1 MTNQDLPFVC
11 LQEKQKIGPHHR
23 CEFYEEESRGYF
35 RFRSTVG
42 AEMYVSFFKSN
53 GKPFHKN
60 QTKPKIVCSEFIKA
74 ATTQPVHNSLF
85 KNMPRSHVTAPPPP
99 PTTTTTTTTTA
110 KPPTTVANW
119 IVRTTLRP
127 AHKHRHQ
134 NHHHH
139 YQQENPPRSKE
150 EFSGPDTRRTRL
162 QNHQQQKQQ
171 QSPKRRI
178 TKKKRI
184 QGQKGAKKSQKLQ
197 STTTTTTTP
206 RSRSAGEK
214 RIQKQVEV
222 QERRNFADY
231 LFLDEKALQL
241 EQQRA
246 VEAAQ
251 QLAREEKLHRQE
263 VFEDHDYSN
272 DDHMQRE
279 GKSWERRQ
287 QQLDKRHTELSVKP
301 VQGKQQQQSDSI
313 SANHLMGKDEVAAS
327 GEFKGHARRKSWVKK
342 LKKINYRSSSNG
354 SSGGGSLN
362 NSGSFKRHA
371 ERWSN
376 SHHHPTE
383 KSRGS

>member
-1 MTNQDLPFVC
+1 MTNNDFPLVY

-85 KNMPRSHVTAPPPP
+85 KNMPRSHVTAPPP
-99 PTTTTTTTTTA
+99 TTIMTTTTTTA
-110 KPPTTVANW
+110 KPPTTVASW

-139 YQQENPPRSKE
+139 FQQQQEKPE
-150 EFSGPDTRRTRL
+150 EFSGPDSRRTRP
-162 QNHQQQKQQ
+162 QKQQ

-197 STTTTTTTP
+197 STTTTTTTTTTTP
-206 RSRSAGEK
+206 RSRHLGDR
-214 RIQKQVEV
+214 RIHKQVEV
-222 QERRNFADY
+222 QERRNFPDY

-241 EQQRA
+241 EHQRA
-246 VEAAQ
+246 LEAAQ
-251 QLAREEKLHRQE
+251 KSAREEKLHRQE

-287 QQLDKRHTELSVKP
+287 QQLDKRHTEVSVKQ
-301 VQGKQQQQSDSI
+301 VQGRQKQLQSDSI
-313 SANHLMGKDEVAAS
+313 SANRLMGKDEAATS
-327 GEFKGHARRKSWVKK
+327 SDEFKGHGRRKSWMKK
-342 LKKINYRSSSNG
+342 LKNINYRSSSSISSS
-354 SSGGGSLN
+354 SSGGGSSLN
-362 NSGSFKRHA
+362 NSRHA
-371 ERWSN
+371 DRWNN
-376 SHHHPTE
+376 SHHHPTV